1 MKLFM
6 TGTLLLVA
14 ISLGAFTEETV
25 YLESLDLK
33 AMTCG
38 WGEPTAGRSV
48 QGYPLTINKTVYEHG
63 VGTHADSELLVE
75 LGGEATR
82 FTAMVG
88 IDDDTGKRGLV
99 SFEVWVDEKKVAD
112 TGAVKGGEAAR
123 KVDVDLTG
131 AKELLL
137 VISSLGNTDFDHADW
152 ADAIFYLKPGAT
164 TKPTASKVANE
175 PPIPIAMGTKPEP
188 SINFPRIT
196 GATPGRP
203 FLFRIPATGEA
214 PLRFA
219 AEGLPRGLVLDGST
233 GIIAGT
239 LESAGSWPVK
249 LTAKN
254 ALGADTETLTIVGGE
269 NKLALTPPMGW
280 NSWYTYF
287 ITVTDE
293 QVREAADWMVNSG
306 LAGHGY
312 QYINIDDGWE
322 AERDQEGTIM
332 TNRRFPDMKA
342 LGDYVHSRGL
352 KFGIYTSPGPKTC
365 GGYTGSYQHEQ
376 QDIDMYA
383 LWGVDFVKHDWCSY
397 SQIAKDDS
405 LESLKKPYLLMK
417 QCIDKSGR
425 DMVYSL
431 CQYGLG
437 DVWEWGAEVGGNLW
451 RTTGDM
457 GSNWTAMSAIGFG
470 QNGKEI
476 FAGPGRW
483 NDPDMIVVG
492 TVGWGNNIS
501 QTALT
506 PNEQI
511 TYVTLWSILA
521 SPLIISCDMS
531 KLDPFTLA
539 LLTNDEVIEVNQDP
553 LGKQAYRRAA
563 DGMKEVWAK
572 SMSDGS
578 IAAGLFNRNRKKA
591 DVTVKWSDLELTGK
605 QSVRDLWQQKDLGV
619 AEDQFT
625 TSVPGHGAMLVRMK
639 GI

>member
-1 MKLFM
+1 MNRSM
-6 TGTLLLVA
+6 MGILLLGA
-14 ISLGAFTEETV
+14 ISFGAFADEPV

-38 WGEPTAGRSV
+38 WGDAMALKSV
-48 QGYPLTINKTVYEHG
+48 QGYPLTIDKKVYEHG
-63 VGTHADSELLVE
+63 VGTHADSELLVD

-88 IDDDTGKRGLV
+88 VDDETAKRGSV
-99 SFEVWVDEKKVAD
+99 SFEVWVDDKKAVD
-112 TGAVKGGEAAR
+112 TAIVKGGEPAR

-131 AKELLL
+131 AKQLLL
-137 VISSLGNTDFDHADW
+137 IVSSLSDTSFDHADW
-152 ADAIFYLKPGAT
+152 ADAIIHLKPGAT
-164 TKPTASKVANE
+164 VKPKAGKVANE

-203 FLFRIPATGEA
+203 FLFRVPATGDA
-214 PLRFA
+214 PVTFV
-219 AEGLPRGLVLDGST
+219 AEGLPPGLALDAAT
-233 GIIAGT
+233 GIISGA
-239 LESAGSWPVK
+239 LESAGTWPVK
-249 LTAKN
+249 ITAKN
-254 ALGADTETLTIVGGE
+254 ALGADTETLTIVGGD

-287 ITVTDE
+287 VTVTDE
-293 QVREAADWMVNSG
+293 QVRQAADWMVKSG

-312 QYINIDDGWE
+312 QYINIDDAWE
-322 AERDQEGTIM
+322 ADRDQEDNIM

-365 GGYTGSYQHEQ
+365 GGYTGSYEHEQ

-431 CQYGLG
+431 CQYGMG
-437 DVWEWGAEVGGNLW
+437 NVWEWGAEVGGNLW

-457 GSNWTAMSAIGFG
+457 GQTWTAMSAIGFG
-470 QNGKEI
+470 QNGKESY
-476 FAGPGRW
+476 AGPGRW
-483 NDPDMIVVG
+483 NDPDMLVVG
-492 TVGWGNNIS
+492 TVGWGNNLS
-501 QTALT
+501 QTPLT

-511 TYVTLWSILA
+511 TYVTLWSMLA
-521 SPLIISCDMS
+521 SPLIVSCDLS

-578 IAAGLFNRNRKKA
+578 LAVGLFNRGRSGAN
-591 DVTVKWSDLELTGK
+591 VTAKWSDLGLTGA

-619 AEDQFT
+619 AEGQFT
-625 TSVPGHGAMLVRMK
+625 AAVPAHGALLVRMK
-639 GI
+639 KK